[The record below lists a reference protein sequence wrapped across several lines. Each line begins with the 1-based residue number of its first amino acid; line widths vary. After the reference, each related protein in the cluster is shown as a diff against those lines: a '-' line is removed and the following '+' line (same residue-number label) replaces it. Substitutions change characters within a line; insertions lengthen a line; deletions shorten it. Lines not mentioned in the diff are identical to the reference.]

1 MTNSMSTLQT
11 VAENH
16 SREVRSIRQNLG
28 VVISASKDGICQ
40 VWEPSGTPS
49 ILHSLNM
56 EAEIAAVRSI
66 GYSSK
71 KSALTIIYL
80 SIDFLK
86 DGFKS
91 VQKLF
96 NSNSLIPI
104 LKVGATLMY
113 M

>member
-28 VVISASKDGICQ
+28 AVISASKDGICQ

-71 KSALTIIYL
+71 KNSKLCPNNNL
-80 SIDFLK
+80 SK
-86 DGFKS
+86 H
-91 VQKLF
+91 
-96 NSNSLIPI
+96 
-104 LKVGATLMY
+104 
-113 M
+113 